1 MQPIAISNG
10 LRFTLGVTAIAKLF
24 FCRKTTTALML
35 SIFQSKDLLNIFSLH
50 VLVHYTGRANA
61 SRSYSPL
68 KMIIFLLAIFK
79 GNLHL

>member
-1 MQPIAISNG
+1 MQPIAISYG

-24 FCRKTTTALML
+24 FCRKTTTAHML

-50 VLVHYTGRANA
+50 VMSQYTGRANA

-68 KMIIFLLAIFK
+68 NTIFLLI
-79 GNLHL
+79 